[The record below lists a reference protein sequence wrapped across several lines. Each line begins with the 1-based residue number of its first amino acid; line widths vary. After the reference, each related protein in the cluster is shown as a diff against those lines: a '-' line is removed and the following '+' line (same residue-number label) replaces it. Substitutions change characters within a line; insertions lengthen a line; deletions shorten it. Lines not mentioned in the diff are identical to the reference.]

1 MAVKKDKKFAEKVE
15 GTNEQKKESPI
26 VKRKKLPTKTYT
38 ISKNGVKVGDKTLNI
53 GDKIDLT
60 KEGYKF
66 FKQNKNVK

>member
-1 MAVKKDKKFAEKVE
+1 MAKKQDNKIASKVE
-15 GTNEQKKESPI
+15 LTNEQKKESPI
-26 VKRKKLPTKTYT
+26 VKKKKLPTKTY
-38 ISKNGVKVGDKTLNI
+38 IIDKNGVKVGGKVLNI